1 VLQRILRGI
10 SMPTYETRGP
20 DPDGDYFVVV
30 IETRGDVYSETS
42 LDEVYR
48 SREDAQT
55 AAVAL
60 NSRR

>member
-1 VLQRILRGI
+1 
-10 SMPTYETRGP
+10 MPTYETRGP